1 MADVT
6 QLIVPVKNGST
17 ITMTTLDIKDA
28 GIWDLVPSS
37 ASASNPLLVSADVS
51 GKFEVQGTGPNK
63 YDVVCCSNVSFPD
76 LGSWKSLPLE
86 GNGTLFTSIHQV
98 TGGDIELFGV
108 TDMNLAKGSI
118 VVFSPP
124 QSAVV
129 ANTVRIKFVDDLGND
144 ISSWISVS
152 AHLKAVLAKG
162 HNGTYSKLAIIL
174 TDGYTT
180 GTVAYEVLCL
190 YNSDS
195 MASFNGRD
203 GAVVPVAGDY
213 SIDMIAP
220 TSGATAGQIPVLVNV
235 GTTQEP
241 ELEFQL
247 QNIPSAGVD
256 SFNSRT
262 GAVVPASG
270 DYSLGQISATGTA
283 GQVPVLDGSGNMSA
297 ETFGPVYYGT
307 CSTNAALAAKVVSTT
322 GSGKTFRLQSGCIVA
337 VYFSN
342 GNTASAVT
350 LNVDGT
356 GATPVRD
363 DSDSSG
369 KLHYKL
375 GLFMYINSTQSGD
388 GSAHWVV
395 VGGIDTAISE
405 ASVKGF
411 AYLSSYTVDST
422 YNFRWHVT
430 TPYGYKLVKGAV
442 SAFQFTTTPPDNLQ
456 LVFDSIS
463 ETTYSFKHNGSAL
476 PSGTI
481 KTGDVVTFMID
492 GTNLQVLSIY
502 PASTASTS
510 GHTIENPSGTAMTAR
525 ANLQF
530 KGLSVTDDSTNDRTV
545 VELSVSG
552 TASAGAFLTS
562 DGSGGYQWTTIPQ
575 AEGSSF

>member
-6 QLIVPVKNGST
+6 QLIVPVKSGST

-37 ASASNPLLVSADVS
+37 ASASNPLLVSADIS
-51 GKFEVQGTGPNK
+51 GKFEVQGTGPHK
-63 YDVVCCSNVSFPD
+63 YDVVGCSNVNFPNI
-76 LGSWKSLPLE
+76 GNWKALPLE

-124 QSAVV
+124 QTAVV
-129 ANTVRIKFVDDLGND
+129 ANTVRIKFVDSLGSD
-144 ISSWISVS
+144 ISNWISVS
-152 AHLKAVLAKG
+152 SHLKAVLAKG
-162 HNGTYSKLAIIL
+162 HSGLYSKLAIIL
-174 TDGYTT
+174 TDGYTA

-213 SIDMIAP
+213 SINMIAP

-235 GTTQEP
+235 GTVQEP

-247 QNIPSAGVD
+247 QNPPS
-256 SFNSRT
+256 
-262 GAVVPASG
+262 
-270 DYSLGQISATGTA
+270 
-283 GQVPVLDGSGNMSA
+283 
-297 ETFGPVYYGT
+297 
-307 CSTNAALAAKVVSTT
+307 
-322 GSGKTFRLQSGCIVA
+322 
-337 VYFSN
+337 
-342 GNTASAVT
+342 
-350 LNVDGT
+350 
-356 GATPVRD
+356 
-363 DSDSSG
+363 
-369 KLHYKL
+369 
-375 GLFMYINSTQSGD
+375 
-388 GSAHWVV
+388 
-395 VGGIDTAISE
+395 
-405 ASVKGF
+405 
-411 AYLSSYTVDST
+411 
-422 YNFRWHVT
+422 
-430 TPYGYKLVKGAV
+430 
-442 SAFQFTTTPPDNLQ
+442 
-456 LVFDSIS
+456 
-463 ETTYSFKHNGSAL
+463 
-476 PSGTI
+476 
-481 KTGDVVTFMID
+481 
-492 GTNLQVLSIY
+492 
-502 PASTASTS
+502 STS

-545 VELSVSG
+545 VELSISG